1 VVSAESGREKRVP
14 EWLFTHRTRGSPGD
28 RRAAL
33 DATQIQSKRSDQ
45 KRQFTRVEQALHGY
59 AMING
64 QLPCADT
71 DGNGLE
77 NRTGGDCESGA
88 DQGALPTATLGLSR
102 RDAWGHPL
110 YYAVTPGYAGD
121 PEDSAPETSAF
132 TFDDD
137 GTLDIFDDH
146 DPATRNPVAQEVPAV
161 VVSFAA
167 QGGQVW
173 TDSGFV
179 CPGAGTG
186 FSDNEIDNC
195 DGDDFFVDAGY
206 SSAESGE
213 RFDDM
218 IIWLSDPVLK
228 SRMVDA
234 AKLP

>member
-1 VVSAESGREKRVP
+1 MLVIVGLLV
-14 EWLFTHRTRGSPGD
+14 GGGI
-28 RRAAL
+28 AAL
-33 DATQIQSKRSDQ
+33 DATQTQAKRSDQ
-45 KRQFTRVEQALHGY
+45 ERQLKRVEQALYGY

-64 QLPCADT
+64 RLPCADT
-71 DGNGLE
+71 DGNGQE
-77 NRTGGDCESGA
+77 NSTGDACETGA
-88 DQGALPTATLGLSR
+88 DQGALPTATLGLPGG
-102 RDAWGHPL
+102 DAWGYPL
-110 YYAVTPGYAGD
+110 YYAVTLDYAGD
-121 PEDSAPETSAF
+121 PEDTSPETSAF

-137 GTLDIFDDH
+137 GGLSIFDDH
-146 DPATRNPVAQEVPAV
+146 DPATRNPVAEDVPAV

-167 QGGQVW
+167 QGGQAW

-195 DGDDFFVDAGY
+195 DGDGIFVDAGY
-206 SSAESGE
+206 STAESGE

-218 IIWLSDPVLK
+218 VMWLSDPVLK